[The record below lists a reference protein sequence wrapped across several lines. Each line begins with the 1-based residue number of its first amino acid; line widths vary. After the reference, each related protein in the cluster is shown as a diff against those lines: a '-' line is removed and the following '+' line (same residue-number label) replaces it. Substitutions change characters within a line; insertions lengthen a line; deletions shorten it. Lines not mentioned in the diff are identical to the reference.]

1 MLHLKA
7 KRLKYQKC
15 SFSFDGKNGDTIPSL
30 QYAKFMQAVTTCAVL
45 KPETLPPT
53 ERAIYSESL
62 RFHLQV
68 CK

>member
-1 MLHLKA
+1 MLHLKV

-15 SFSFDGKNGDTIPSL
+15 FFSFDFKNDDTIPSL

-45 KPETLPPT
+45 KPETLPLR
-53 ERAIYSESL
+53 ESAIYSQSL